1 MASRQVRPRVLL
13 LGAVAVAAAAV
24 LVTIWPAGTA
34 DRQGSGPVTAPV
46 RGATGQDDPIVP
58 PSLGLEAMEA
68 PRAAPANRRD
78 LFRFGSAAPA
88 PGPGGA
94 PGSRAPGNTG
104 DDQDETEPAE
114 TAMTPAEP
122 PGPPPPAPIPLRYV
136 GYAETPGTGKVAA
149 LSDGRF
155 TYHGREGDVIEGRWR
170 IVTIGVESLVI
181 ERVDGSGRQTLRLQ

>member
-1 MASRQVRPRVLL
+1 MAARQIRPRVLV
-13 LGAVAVAAAAV
+13 LGALAVAAAAV

-46 RGATGQDDPIVP
+46 RGSVQQEDAVVP
-58 PSLGLEAMEA
+58 PSLGLETMEA
-68 PRAAPANRRD
+68 PRVAPANRRD

-88 PGPGGA
+88 PVPGA
-94 PGSRAPGNTG
+94 PQAAGAADEG
-104 DDQDETEPAE
+104 DETEPAE
-114 TAMTPAEP
+114 TAAEPAERA
-122 PGPPPPAPIPLRYV
+122 GPPPPAPIPLRYV

-170 IVTIGVESLVI
+170 LVSIGVESLVI

>member
-13 LGAVAVAAAAV
+13 LGAVTVAAAAV
-24 LVTIWPAGTA
+24 LVTIWPAGNA

-46 RGATGQDDPIVP
+46 RGAAGQDDPIVP

-88 PGPGGA
+88 PNPGGA
-94 PGSRAPGNTG
+94 PGSRDAGG
-104 DDQDETEPAE
+104 DEGETDPAE
-114 TAMTPAEP
+114 TAVTPAEP

-170 IVTIGVESLVI
+170 IVSIGVESLVI

>member
-1 MASRQVRPRVLL
+1 MAARQVRPRVLV
-13 LGAVAVAAAAV
+13 LGALAVAAAAV

-34 DRQGSGPVTAPV
+34 DREGSGPVTAPV
-46 RGATGQDDPIVP
+46 RGAAPQDDPIVP
-58 PSLGLEAMEA
+58 PSLGLEAMEG
-68 PRAAPANRRD
+68 PRVAPANRRD
-78 LFRFGSAAPA
+78 LFRFGSAAPEPA
-88 PGPGGA
+88 PGTAQRPGDAGGA
-94 PGSRAPGNTG
+94 AGA
-104 DDQDETEPAE
+104 TEPAE
-114 TAMTPAEP
+114 AAAEP
-122 PGPPPPAPIPLRYV
+122 VEPVGPPPPARIPLRYV

>member
-1 MASRQVRPRVLL
+1 VIVLAAL
-13 LGAVAVAAAAV
+13 AVAAAAV

-34 DRQGSGPVTAPV
+34 DRQGSGPGPAQGRGPV
-46 RGATGQDDPIVP
+46 QQGDAVVP

-88 PGPGGA
+88 SAPGGT
-94 PGSRAPGNTG
+94 PGSSRDGG
-104 DDQDETEPAE
+104 DEGETEPAE
-114 TAMTPAEP
+114 TAEEPAEP
-122 PGPPPPAPIPLRYV
+122 AGPPGPAPIPLRYV

-170 IVTIGVESLVI
+170 LVTIGVESLVI

>member
-1 MASRQVRPRVLL
+1 MAARQVRPRVIVLAAL
-13 LGAVAVAAAAV
+13 AVAAAAV
-24 LVTIWPAGTA
+24 LVTIWPAGSA
-34 DRQGSGPVTAPV
+34 DRQGSGPGTASGRGPV
-46 RGATGQDDPIVP
+46 QQGGDAIVP

-88 PGPGGA
+88 PSGA
-94 PGSRAPGNTG
+94 PGSGRAGGHEGGNEP
-104 DDQDETEPAE
+104 DETAEEPAE
-114 TAMTPAEP
+114 PA
-122 PGPPPPAPIPLRYV
+122 GPPPPARIPLRYV

-170 IVTIGVESLVI
+170 VVSIGVESLVI